1 MTTTR
6 ASIHLALATAVLAAG
21 LAGCALTPT
30 PRETPAQYDLG
41 PLPPYERSNPSFSR
55 VLLVPDVSAP
65 SLLEGQQGIV
75 FRLAYDEP
83 ARVRT
88 YAQSRWKAPVPVLL
102 SQRLRGR
109 FAAATQRGVVTGD
122 DGARAEYMLR
132 VELEEFGQ
140 VFTAPGVSQVRV
152 RARASLVSLEA
163 RRLSAQRTFSIERP
177 AASPDAQGAVTA
189 LAAASDE
196 LVERLLEWTSE
207 QLRTA
212 VAKQ

>member
-1 MTTTR
+1 MMAR
-6 ASIHLALATAVLAAG
+6 AAVHHALVTALLAAA
-21 LAGCALTPT
+21 LAGCTLAPT
-30 PRETPAQYDLG
+30 PRELSAQYDLG
-41 PLPPYERSNPSFSR
+41 PLPAYQRSNPLLSP

-65 SLLEGQQGIV
+65 SSLAGQGIV
-75 FRLAYDEP
+75 YRLAYDEP

-122 DGARAEYMLR
+122 DGARADYMLR
-132 VELEEFGQ
+132 LDLEEFSQ
-140 VFTAPGVSQVRV
+140 VFSAPGISRVSI
-152 RARASLVSLEA
+152 RARASLVNVRAHALA
-163 RRLSAQRTFSIERP
+163 AQRAFSIDRP

-196 LVERLLEWTSE
+196 LIERVVEWTSE

-212 VAKQ
+212 VAKH

>member
-1 MTTTR
+1 MTMTR

-21 LAGCALTPT
+21 LSGCALTPP

-41 PLPPYERSNPSFSR
+41 PLPSYERSNPSFLP

-65 SLLEGQQGIV
+65 SLLEGQGIV
-75 FRLAYDEP
+75 YRLAYDEP
-83 ARVRT
+83 SRVRT

-109 FAAATQRGVVTGD
+109 FAAATQRGIVTGD

-132 VELEEFGQ
+132 VELEEFSQ
-140 VFTAPGVSQVRV
+140 VFAAPGVSRVSV

-163 RRLSAQRTFSIERP
+163 RRLSAQRTFSIEVP

>member
-1 MTTTR
+1 MTR
-6 ASIHLALATAVLAAG
+6 AGIGLRLATAVLAGG
-21 LAGCALTPT
+21 LAACTLGPA

-41 PLPPYERSNPSFSR
+41 ALPSFERSNPSFSA

-65 SLLEGQQGIV
+65 SLLEGQGIV

-88 YAQSRWKAPVPVLL
+88 YAQSQWKAPVPVLL

-109 FAAATQRGVVTGD
+109 FAAATQRGVVTGN

-132 VELEEFGQ
+132 VDLEEFSQ
-140 VFTAPGVSQVRV
+140 VFTAPDVSSVSV
-152 RARASLVSLEA
+152 RARASLVDLGVHK
-163 RRLSAQRTFSIERP
+163 LSAQHTFSIERP
-177 AASPDAQGAVTA
+177 APSPDAQGAVSA
-189 LAAASDE
+189 LGAASDE
-196 LVERLLEWTSE
+196 LVERLLKWTSE

-212 VAKQ
+212 VARQ